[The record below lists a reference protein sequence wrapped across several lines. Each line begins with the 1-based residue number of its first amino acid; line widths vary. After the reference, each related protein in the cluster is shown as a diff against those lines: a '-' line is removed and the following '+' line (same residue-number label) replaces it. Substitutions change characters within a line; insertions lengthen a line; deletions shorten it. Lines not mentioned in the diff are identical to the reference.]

1 VLPGIS
7 HITAGF
13 VAVLVGFTGS
23 AVIVFQAA
31 ESAGATPT
39 EISSWLGAL
48 GLGLGCTSIGLS
60 LYYKNPVLTAW
71 STPGAALLITA
82 LSGVSMAEAIGAFL
96 FSGLLITIC
105 GISGWFERVMDR
117 IPRQIASAMLAGIL
131 FRFGLDIFVAM
142 QSAFVLVFSMFL
154 IYLAAKRISPR
165 YSIVIVFTAGMLIAW
180 LRGEFGFDLSDIAIT
195 APVYTQPEF
204 SLSILISV
212 GLPLFVVTMTS
223 QNLPGI
229 AISRAAGYQTP
240 VSPLLTW
247 TGITTLVLAPFGGF
261 AFNLAAITAAICMGD
276 EADLDRRKR
285 YLASAS
291 AGFFYL
297 LMAISGSAFVALLAA
312 FPKPLIATIAGL
324 ALLSTIANSLR
335 SAMQGSHMEPALI
348 TFLVTVSGISF
359 FNIGAAFWGLLAGIT
374 AQVILTTKNKSS

>member
-1 VLPGIS
+1 MLPGIS